1 MNRHIHIIAAALLAL
16 PGIAAAGDGP
26 AVIGAT
32 YQCDRAVTLPV
43 TFINPG
49 DAPGLAV
56 MMVEGKLVAL
66 RQATSGSGVRYVAL
80 DEQDSYRLYTKGSDA
95 FVTHMAADHTAEE
108 ATILDG
114 CHTETG
120 F

>member
-1 MNRHIHIIAAALLAL
+1 MIRHAGVIAAALLTL
-16 PGIAAAGDGP
+16 SGGAAAEDGP
-26 AVIGAT
+26 GVISVT
-32 YQCDRAVTLPV
+32 YQCDRAVALPV

-49 DAPGLAV
+49 EAPGLAV
-56 MMVEGKLVAL
+56 MMIEGKLVAL
-66 RQATSGSGVRYVAL
+66 RQTRSASGARYFAL

-95 FVTHMAADHTAEE
+95 FVTYLAADHTAEE

-114 CHTETG
+114 CRTE